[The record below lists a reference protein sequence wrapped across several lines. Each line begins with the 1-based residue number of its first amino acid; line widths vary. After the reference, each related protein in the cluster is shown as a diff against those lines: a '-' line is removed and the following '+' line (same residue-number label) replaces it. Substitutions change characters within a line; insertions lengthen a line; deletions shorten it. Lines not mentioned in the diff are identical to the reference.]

1 MIQLLFAIAIITF
14 KIIKWILIKTRLY
27 IAAIPMAVILIFFR
41 EWYEAN
47 TLLADFIRI
56 ALIAIVVISW
66 IFTLI
71 KYIKGRKKNK
81 ELIIDWAYERYGKPV
96 VYKKRTQLSN

>member
-1 MIQLLFAIAIITF
+1 MIQLFFALVMIAY
-14 KIIKWILIKTRLY
+14 KIIKWTLIKTRLY
-27 IAAIPMAVILIFFR
+27 AVAIPMATVLIFFTD
-41 EWYEAN
+41 WYEAN
-47 TLLADFIRI
+47 TLLADSIGM
-56 ALIAIVVISW
+56 ALIAGVAISW

-81 ELIIDWAYERYGKPV
+81 ELIMDWAYERYGKPV